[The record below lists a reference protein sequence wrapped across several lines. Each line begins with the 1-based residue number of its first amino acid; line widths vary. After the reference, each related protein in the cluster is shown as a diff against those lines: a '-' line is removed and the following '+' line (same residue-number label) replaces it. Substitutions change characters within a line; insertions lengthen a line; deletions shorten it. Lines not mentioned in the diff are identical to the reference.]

1 MEFSEDLLVIVNEM
15 ARKREIEMEAAGK
28 CLKIEWHDDT
38 YTITK
43 PNGGRIV
50 GIGKDRAARF
60 IKEYSNLDG
69 FLKCKVSSP
78 KSTVFTCEKVAGYK
92 S

>member
-1 MEFSEDLLVIVNEM
+1 MNFSEDLLVVVKTM
-15 ARKREIEMEAAGK
+15 ARKREIGMEAAGK

-60 IKEYSNLDG
+60 INEYSL
-69 FLKCKVSSP
+69 S
-78 KSTVFTCEKVAGYK
+78 AGKYLE
-92 S
+92 SAFAQITYAL